1 MRHLGRDCIFVF
13 FFDFVF
19 FLFLQEGQDGSPVA
33 GHSRDVLSI
42 ALSYDGRTL
51 ASAGR
56 DASVLLWDTRT
67 HKVVKALGGH
77 RASVRALTSRRDAAG
92 AELYSGS
99 LDRCARVWSLEQRA
113 FIETLFG
120 HQVRLGRSHTTATR
134 THDLLSLE
142 PGYHFRGYECSRW
155 YISGRL
161 GLWHMGKHGL
171 SERDALIGDAPSSL
185 SIFSPHAL
193 PTHVKHCCIFPAS
206 ISRQSHPGVLLPVS
220 DSVPPPS
227 LQEGI
232 TALDAVGEDTLLSAS
247 DDRTL
252 RLWKVADET
261 QLLFSGGEAS
271 LMLSLEPISPICQ
284 SPFFPYLTLKFS
296 LFRRA

>member
-1 MRHLGRDCIFVF
+1 
-13 FFDFVF
+13 
-19 FLFLQEGQDGSPVA
+19 
-33 GHSRDVLSI
+33 
-42 ALSYDGRTL
+42 
-51 ASAGR
+51 
-56 DASVLLWDTRT
+56 
-67 HKVVKALGGH
+67 
-77 RASVRALTSRRDAAG
+77 
-92 AELYSGS
+92 
-99 LDRCARVWSLEQRA
+99 
-113 FIETLFG
+113 
-120 HQVRLGRSHTTATR
+120 
-134 THDLLSLE
+134 
-142 PGYHFRGYECSRW
+142 
-155 YISGRL
+155 
-161 GLWHMGKHGL
+161 MGKHGL

-271 LMLSLEPISPICQ
+271 LMLSLDSISPICQ
-284 SPFFPYLTLKFS
+284 SPFFPYLTLKFVFFVFFLFFSHSTPFLPYVRAPLFPYLTLKFS